1 MPRKK
6 KSEPLP
12 EDGDL
17 ESLAFEGALQ
27 RLEETVA
34 ALEAGGLTL
43 AEATQ
48 RYQQG
53 VRLARLCSEML
64 ASAELTIGRI
74 QTAYGEQMRFLS
86 ESSEDSPEEEE
97 REEEEEEG

>member
-1 MPRKK
+1 MPAKK
-6 KSEPLP
+6 QGETLS

-27 RLEETVA
+27 RLEEIVA
-34 ALEAGGLTL
+34 ALEAGGLNL

-48 RYQQG
+48 HYQQG

-64 ASAELTIGRI
+64 ASAELAISRI

-86 ESSEDSPEEEE
+86 ESSGDSIDGDSIEEEE
-97 REEEEEEG
+97 

>member
-1 MPRKK
+1 MPTKK
-6 KSEPLP
+6 RGEPSP
-12 EDGDL
+12 EDVDL

-27 RLEETVA
+27 RLEEIVA

-53 VRLARLCSEML
+53 VRLARICSEML
-64 ASAELTIGRI
+64 ASAELTISRI

-86 ESSEDSPEEEE
+86 ESSEDSTEEEE
-97 REEEEEEG
+97 

>member
-1 MPRKK
+1 MPASKQ
-6 KSEPLP
+6 SEPLP
-12 EDGDL
+12 EDADL

-27 RLEETVA
+27 RLEEIVE

-64 ASAELTIGRI
+64 ASAELTISRI

-86 ESSEDSPEEEE
+86 ESPEDPTGPEDPSEEEE
-97 REEEEEEG
+97 

>member
-1 MPRKK
+1 MPKK
-6 KSEPLP
+6 KRAGPAP

-43 AEATQ
+43 AEATR

-53 VRLARLCSEML
+53 VKLARLCSEML
-64 ASAELTIGRI
+64 ASAELTISRI

-86 ESSEDSPEEEE
+86 ESAEDSTEEEE
-97 REEEEEEG
+97 

>member
-1 MPRKK
+1 MPTNKQG
-6 KSEPLP
+6 EPSA
-12 EDGDL
+12 EDADL

-27 RLEETVA
+27 RLEEIVA

-43 AEATQ
+43 TEATQ

-53 VRLARLCSEML
+53 VKLARRCSEML
-64 ASAELTIGRI
+64 ASAELTISRI

-86 ESSEDSPEEEE
+86 ESAEDAPEEEE
-97 REEEEEEG
+97 

>member
-1 MPRKK
+1 MPPKK
-6 KSEPLP
+6 KREPLP
-12 EDGDL
+12 DDGDL

-53 VRLARLCSEML
+53 VRLARLRSEML
-64 ASAELTIGRI
+64 ASAELTISRI

-86 ESSEDSPEEEE
+86 ESSDDPTEDPPEEDE
-97 REEEEEEG
+97 

>member
-1 MPRKK
+1 MPTGKQ
-6 KSEPLP
+6 SESEP

-17 ESLAFEGALQ
+17 GTLAFEGALQ
-27 RLEETVA
+27 RLEEIVA

-48 RYQQG
+48 HYQQG
-53 VRLARLCSEML
+53 VKLARLCSELL
-64 ASAELTIGRI
+64 ASAELAISRI

-86 ESSEDSPEEEE
+86 ESSEDSTEDEV
-97 REEEEEEG
+97 G

>member
-1 MPRKK
+1 MPTKK
-6 KSEPLP
+6 QGEPPP
-12 EDGDL
+12 EDGEQ

-27 RLEETVA
+27 RLEEIVA

-53 VRLARLCSEML
+53 IRLARLCSEML
-64 ASAELTIGRI
+64 ASAELTISRS

-86 ESSEDSPEEEE
+86 ESSEDST
-97 REEEEEEG
+97 EEEEEE

>member
-1 MPRKK
+1 MPANKQ
-6 KSEPLP
+6 SEPFP

-27 RLEETVA
+27 RLEEIVA
-34 ALEAGGLTL
+34 ALEAGGLNL

-64 ASAELTIGRI
+64 ASAELTISRI

-86 ESSEDSPEEEE
+86 ESSGDSPPEEEA
-97 REEEEEEG
+97 EEE

>member
-1 MPRKK
+1 MPTNKQG
-6 KSEPLP
+6 EPSA
-12 EDGDL
+12 EDADL

-27 RLEETVA
+27 RLEEIVA

-53 VRLARLCSEML
+53 VKLARLCSEML
-64 ASAELTIGRI
+64 ASAELTISRI

-86 ESSEDSPEEEE
+86 DSPEESTEE
-97 REEEEEEG
+97 DSGEEEE

>member
-1 MPRKK
+1 MPANKQ
-6 KSEPLP
+6 SEPLP
-12 EDGDL
+12 EEGEL
-17 ESLAFEGALQ
+17 ETLAFEGAIQ
-27 RLEETVA
+27 RLEEIVA

-53 VRLARLCSEML
+53 VRLARICSEML
-64 ASAELTIGRI
+64 ASAELTISRI

-86 ESSEDSPEEEE
+86 ESSEDSTEEEE
-97 REEEEEEG
+97 

>member
-1 MPRKK
+1 MPTKK
-6 KSEPLP
+6 QSEPSP
-12 EDGDL
+12 ENGDL

-27 RLEETVA
+27 RLEEIVA

-48 RYQQG
+48 QYQHG

-64 ASAELTIGRI
+64 ASAELTISRI

-86 ESSEDSPEEEE
+86 ESSEDSTEEEE
-97 REEEEEEG
+97 

>member
-1 MPRKK
+1 MPTKK
-6 KSEPLP
+6 QGEPSA
-12 EDGDL
+12 EDSDL

-27 RLEETVA
+27 RLEDIVA

-64 ASAELTIGRI
+64 ASAELTISRI

-86 ESSEDSPEEEE
+86 EADGDSTEEPE
-97 REEEEEEG
+97 

>member
-1 MPRKK
+1 MAKSKKADPR
-6 KSEPLP
+6 PD
-12 EDGDL
+12 DGDL

-27 RLEETVA
+27 RLEEIVA

-53 VRLARLCSEML
+53 VKLARLCSEML
-64 ASAELTIGRI
+64 ASAELTISRI

-86 ESSEDSPEEEE
+86 EAPEDSEEESA
-97 REEEEEEG
+97 EEEK

>member
-1 MPRKK
+1 M
-6 KSEPLP
+6 P

-17 ESLAFEGALQ
+17 AALPFEEALQ
-27 RLEETVA
+27 RLEEIVA

-53 VRLARLCSEML
+53 VRLARLCSEKL
-64 ASAELTIGRI
+64 ASAELTISRI

-86 ESSEDSPEEEE
+86 ESPGDSPEEEGE
-97 REEEEEEG
+97 DEED